1 MNLKELLSEKGVVLR
16 DGVLLDTDDVK
27 HLSNYTNESHGELIR
42 ALEEFYEM
50 YHQRVYNF
58 QIELFEEFL
67 EHKSNESNGLN

>member
-1 MNLKELLSEKGVVLR
+1 MTLNDLLAEKGMVYR
-16 DGVLLDTDDVK
+16 KGILLDTDDVK